1 MNRLRLQLQRKCLTR
16 WYRSPPPVSSNST
29 AMRKRPTKLH
39 KKWIIT
45 VTVTIRANDDH
56 RIHTGCQPAS
66 QSFAHA
72 QFIRKVLFLRSRIEQ
87 IFGDVFVVFFLGFSK
102 RAVEPLNSE
111 CHYGIAS
118 PFWQL
123 TLKSASSVKVFSI
136 HERLHM
142 LITLTC
148 SS

>member
-1 MNRLRLQLQRKCLTR
+1 MISFTTTSLKQLHCHEKKTNETPQKVDHHRNCNYQSQRWSSDTHRL
-16 WYRSPPPVSSNST
+16 S
-29 AMRKRPTKLH
+29 
-39 KKWIIT
+39 
-45 VTVTIRANDDH
+45 
-56 RIHTGCQPAS
+56 AS
-66 QSFAHA
+66 QSVIRACAVHT
-72 QFIRKVLFLRSRIEQ
+72 QSFISSKQKRADLWRRFRC
-87 IFGDVFVVFFLGFSK
+87 FFLGFSK

-142 LITLTC
+142 LVTLTC